1 MSDRAPLRLAA
12 LGPGAPREFTLDRDR
27 LTVGAA
33 PGNDLLIEVTTVSRR
48 HATLERRAGAWCV
61 VDHNSTNG
69 TFVNGVRISGEAP
82 IKPGDELCF
91 GTARYSLI
99 RPPPRPRR
107 RRVTYAAI
115 IALVFAGGFA
125 IAEYLINWDRLEGA
139 RWAGAPASPPA
150 AAPAA
155 RSPIPVASPAPST
168 LARAMPSVPA
178 PIASVV
184 PEATPAPAAAEADPP
199 WLAAVNR
206 YRTQSGLAPVAN
218 DATTSRGDQNHA
230 RYLVENFKDSI
241 SRGISTGAA
250 MHREDPANR
259 WYTPA
264 GQAAANA
271 SDVAEWPGP
280 APPPSPLWALDG
292 WMSGP
297 FHRVSIL
304 NPRLRSASLG
314 SWCEGAVCVVALN
327 VVAGAAV
334 TAIGTAMPNP
344 VRFPAP
350 DSTLTMNSSEGEWPD
365 PLSACPGYAAPSG
378 LPITLQVALFR
389 AVKLDS
395 FSLALD
401 GAALSPIEACG
412 IDASSYVSPDPEAQR
427 RARGTLSAYGTVI
440 VVPRQPLAAG
450 RYTVAITADGQSYSW
465 SFTIAPA
472 AD

>member
-1 MSDRAPLRLAA
+1 LSDRAPPRLAA
-12 LGPGAPREFTLDRDR
+12 RGPGAPREFMLDRDR

-48 HATLERRAGAWCV
+48 HATLERRAGAWRV

-69 TFVNGVRISGEAP
+69 TFVNRVRVSGEAP

-91 GTARYSLI
+91 GTACYSLI
-99 RPPPRPRR
+99 DPPPRPRR
-107 RRVTYAAI
+107 RRVTYAVI
-115 IALVFAGGFA
+115 VALVFAGGFA

-139 RWAGAPASPPA
+139 RFAGAPAPPPA
-150 AAPAA
+150 LPALS
-155 RSPIPVASPAPST
+155 RIPIASPVPST
-168 LARAMPSVPA
+168 LARATPSAPA

-184 PEATPAPAAAEADPP
+184 PESTPAPASAAPDPP
-199 WLAAVNR
+199 WLAAVNS

-241 SRGISTGAA
+241 SRGIGMGAA

-259 WYTPA
+259 WYTAA

-314 SWCEGAVCVVALN
+314 SWCEDAVCVVALN

-334 TAIGTAMPNP
+334 TAIGTALPNP

-378 LPITLQVALFR
+378 LPITLQMALFR

-395 FSLALD
+395 FSLTLD
-401 GAALSPIEACG
+401 GAAPGPIEACG
-412 IDASSYVSPDPEAQR
+412 IDATSYVSPDPEAQR
-427 RARGTLSAYGTVI
+427 RGRGTLSAYGTVI
-440 VVPRQPLAAG
+440 VVPRLPLVAG
-450 RYTVAITADGQSYSW
+450 RYTVAITADGQPYTW